1 MQLVQESAVGWIM
14 EKFWFD
20 SRQSQEVSSFS
31 QTPRPSLFL
40 QRVRGNF
47 LRGVKR
53 PIRGAEQLHTSVPD
67 FLYLLCSVRGN
78 YSVQHKAYLALK
90 KSMCMLSKEGK
101 L

>member
-1 MQLVQESAVGWIM
+1 MGWIM

-20 SRQSQEVSSFS
+20 STQSQEVSLFS

-40 QRVRGNF
+40 HRVRGNF

-53 PIRGAEQLHTSVPD
+53 PIRGAEQLCTSVPH
-67 FLYLLCSVRGN
+67 FLYLLCSLRRDC
-78 YSVQHKAYLALK
+78 SVQQKTYFALK
-90 KSMCMLSKEGK
+90 QSICLLSKEGK